1 MRKEGYK
8 IIDYAGMYFISFA
21 VVLRINLKAGHA
33 GVFTRKEYSDI
44 LVESLQHCQ
53 QAQGLVTYG
62 WCIMSNHVAGS
73 NISRNFYSSKN
84 ISCSMIKTLITGATG
99 NVGIAVLS
107 ALQKLNHQLEI
118 FAGVRDTEFGNE
130 KLVNFNIR
138 NIKFDFTNSET
149 FASALQNIDLLFL
162 LRPPQISDVNKYFA
176 PLIGIAKQSPVKHIV
191 FLSVQG
197 VEKSKI
203 IPHHKIEKLIVD
215 SKIPYTF
222 LRPAYFMQNFT
233 TTLRNDLVNNQRIY
247 LPAGQA
253 KFTIIDVEDIG
264 AVAAKVLTEP
274 QNHIN
279 KSYEL
284 TNNETLTFTEMA
296 EKISS
301 GIGKTINFIS
311 PNLLQFFLTKRKENM
326 PSMLILVIIML
337 HYFPR
342 FQKTPKTTDCVK
354 IITGQEPKSFDSF
367 VRSNKIH
374 LQ

>member
-1 MRKEGYK
+1 
-8 IIDYAGMYFISFA
+8 
-21 VVLRINLKAGHA
+21 
-33 GVFTRKEYSDI
+33 
-44 LVESLQHCQ
+44 
-53 QAQGLVTYG
+53 
-62 WCIMSNHVAGS
+62 
-73 NISRNFYSSKN
+73 
-84 ISCSMIKTLITGATG
+84 MIKVLITGATG
-99 NVGIAVLS
+99 NVGIEVLS
-107 ALQKLNHQLEI
+107 ALKNINHQLEI
-118 FAGVRDTEFGNE
+118 YAGVRDSEIGNE
-130 KLVNFNIR
+130 KLASFNIK

-149 FASALQNIDLLFL
+149 LVPAIKNIDLLFL
-162 LRPPQISDVNKYFA
+162 LRPPQISDVSKYFA
-176 PLIGIAKQSPVKHIV
+176 PLIEIAKQASVKHIV

-203 IPHHKIEKLIVD
+203 IPHYKIEKLIVN

-253 KFTIIDVEDIG
+253 KFTIIDIEDIG
-264 AVAAKVLTEP
+264 AVAAKVLTET

-284 TNNETLTFTEMA
+284 TNSETLTFTEMA
-296 EKISS
+296 KIISNVI
-301 GIGKTINFIS
+301 GITINFVS
-311 PNLLQFFLTKRKENM
+311 PNLLQFFLAKRKENM
-326 PSMLILVIIML
+326 PSMLILVMIML

-354 IITGQEPKSFDSF
+354 MITGHEPKSFDKF
-367 VRSNKIH
+367 VHTNKKQ

>member
-1 MRKEGYK
+1 
-8 IIDYAGMYFISFA
+8 
-21 VVLRINLKAGHA
+21 
-33 GVFTRKEYSDI
+33 
-44 LVESLQHCQ
+44 
-53 QAQGLVTYG
+53 
-62 WCIMSNHVAGS
+62 
-73 NISRNFYSSKN
+73 
-84 ISCSMIKTLITGATG
+84 MIKVLVTGATG
-99 NVGIAVLS
+99 NVGIEVIS
-107 ALQKLNHQLEI
+107 ALKKLNHQLEI
-118 FAGVRDTEFGNE
+118 FSGVRDTEIDNE
-130 KLVNFNIR
+130 KLTDFNIKK
-138 NIKFDFTNSET
+138 IKFDFTSSDT
-149 FASALQNIDLLFL
+149 FVSALQNIDLLFL

-176 PLIGIAKQSPVKHIV
+176 PLIEIAKLSSVKHIV

-203 IPHHKIEKLIVD
+203 IPHHKIEKLIVE

-233 TTLRNDLVNNQRIY
+233 TTLRNDLVNHQRIY

-284 TNNETLTFTEMA
+284 TNNEILTFTEMA

-311 PNLLQFFLTKRKENM
+311 PNLLQFFFAKRKENM
-326 PSMLILVIIML
+326 PSMLILVMIML

-354 IITGQEPKSFDSF
+354 NITGQEPKSFDNF
-367 VRSNKIH
+367 VLANIKQ

>member
-1 MRKEGYK
+1 MT
-8 IIDYAGMYFISFA
+8 S
-21 VVLRINLKAGHA
+21 V
-33 GVFTRKEYSDI
+33 
-44 LVESLQHCQ
+44 
-53 QAQGLVTYG
+53 
-62 WCIMSNHVAGS
+62 
-73 NISRNFYSSKN
+73 
-84 ISCSMIKTLITGATG
+84 LITGATG
-99 NVGIAVLS
+99 NVGIEVLS
-107 ALQKLNHQLEI
+107 SLKKLEHHLEI
-118 FAGVRDTEFGNE
+118 YAGVRDTEFGNE
-130 KLVNFNIR
+130 KLANFNIK

-149 FASALQNIDLLFL
+149 FVPALQNIDLLFL
-162 LRPPQISDVNKYFA
+162 IRPPQISDVNKYFA
-176 PLIGIAKQSPVKHIV
+176 PLIEIIKQSSVKHIV

-203 IPHHKIEKLIVD
+203 IPHHKIEKLILD

-253 KFTIIDVEDIG
+253 KFTIIDVADIG
-264 AVAAKVLTEP
+264 AVTAKVLTEP

-284 TNNETLTFTEMA
+284 TNNESLTFTEMA
-296 EKISS
+296 EKISK

-311 PNLLQFFLTKRKENM
+311 PNLLQFFLTKRKENL
-326 PSMLILVIIML
+326 PSMFILVMIML

-354 IITGQEPKSFDSF
+354 IITGQEPKSFDNF
-367 VRSNKIH
+367 VLSNKKQ